1 MPSVLYNKYKYNKW
15 YQYHIKNIN
24 KLQWILIL
32 SKFNHFQG
40 VNFVSQIKRINIEN
54 IDGHTADLDSAHPY
68 HVESTLRLLLTQNA
82 LTITLLWKCDPT
94 NRPPIH
100 RRCHKIK
107 VVFSF
112 ICKWKSQPP
121 ILHPYSP
128 NSLDS

>member
-94 NRPPIH
+94 SLGDLQLCLTNAT
-100 RRCHKIK
+100 
-107 VVFSF
+107 VL
-112 ICKWKSQPP
+112 KS
-121 ILHPYSP
+121 
-128 NSLDS
+128 